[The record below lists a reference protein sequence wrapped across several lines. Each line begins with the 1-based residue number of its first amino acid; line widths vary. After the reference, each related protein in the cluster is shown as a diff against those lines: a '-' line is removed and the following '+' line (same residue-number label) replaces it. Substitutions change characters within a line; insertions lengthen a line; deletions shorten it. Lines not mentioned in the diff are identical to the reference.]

1 MELECD
7 LGAIQSEELLRKMW
21 QQSEDSERKRQIRS
35 HLYKLRESRLRNL
48 YRHEPDNLTF
58 AMSEPNGNT
67 LSGYA
72 GKDPLATSHGDALL
86 DQNFQ
91 SLKSKEVRDSM
102 SPTHELKFHSMSLT
116 QPNSTGWD
124 VQTSSEVSP
133 DGRAYR
139 TETLAKT
146 DGVEKLNGGGIAE
159 FKGRNEQRSSASHQ
173 GDDKN
178 YVKQAAESSN
188 THLQEKVVF
197 GDESN
202 GGRTEMKMSSTSS
215 SSTSKFVSSST
226 VEYGDDDVAQPRYL
240 LDNQS
245 TNRQQH
251 ELREQREQREVR
263 EQRELREQREIR
275 EQRDREEQRVQEE
288 RFQEHRLQQQQ
299 EQREQ
304 REQREERFSE
314 SREQLKSTR
323 NVETQQH
330 YEENKRYVD
339 MDKASPE
346 YQRHVQHLMSQPGEI
361 ISNTVE
367 YPKPNVKMIT
377 TVKRLPDGTIVKNK
391 RYETEQVTPTADSV
405 RQSQAQT
412 QTQTQTQN
420 NQRRVQE
427 TRDVV
432 DNAEPLVRRPSET
445 AEELVKQESY
455 STVKKSSRRYSTE
468 TTSETVQEY
477 DDRAP
482 QPSGR
487 PDVPP
492 SPRATNPIQE
502 FPNHRPNTP
511 NRPSDFSTHGFPSVR
526 TNKPTQEFAGQR
538 PTTEEYVVVKSEKSR
553 NVKQSSSTTSQ
564 RTVETEFEPSW
575 EQPQS
580 PRRPTH
586 VEDFSTH
593 GFPSVRT
600 DQPDA
605 ELPSSASRRP
615 ERIIET
621 QVERERRPQQVNASP
636 RRPQDSPTKS
646 PTRKPNAATRTPPS
660 RSTTETT
667 TTTNTVTRR
676 QLQKEREVDAAHRAF
691 AASLRSSSPA
701 DSVGSTGSH
710 HHPRRDSGQT
720 PEPHPQRQAP
730 RWSISSSSTN
740 RRSGREGSHDSHAP
754 SESSRIS
761 STTVTRH
768 VGVPKTIAKTTV
780 SKQQQQQ
787 QQQTVVKTRSVQ
799 GSNETIDL
807 TPQRLPKSP
816 TAKST
821 TTTTTTT
828 TTTIGNKPAG
838 ATPATPT
845 KPATPTTPT
854 TPTATSVPAS
864 EPSPVTDNQSQ
875 YTYATTKPA
884 DIFSLPPTN
893 PTTPTINNNN
903 NNNNETTTTT
913 TLTTK
918 NKKPST
924 STSTS
929 NDELLTKTKLS
940 SNEATTTTTTTSA
953 VHEPPCVRRNYYK
966 LGPADATSEVPAQV
980 ADIAKA
986 VTSTETVAA
995 AMPSKRSPYA
1005 PRPSIPDDDHDD
1017 DDVPTVAR
1025 RSSKSPSIERRPLQ
1039 RESTFETDVERA
1051 YSPERI
1057 TRIDDQIVID
1067 ESSLEVRQRPLKGG
1081 DKPREIPAAF
1091 PSRPK
1096 ESPRQSP
1103 EKQLPSNVKQA
1114 PRALS
1119 PEKQPAARPRSVSPE
1134 KQLPR
1139 ESQAQSSGTQL
1150 PGSVPSKP
1158 KESPSRPASRPSS
1171 PEKQMPGSAPAAKPK
1186 DLPRPDNQL
1195 PSTVVRDSRP
1205 DNQLPETLNRELPRQ
1220 SPKETPR
1227 SGSPE
1232 KQLPSSPKPKG
1243 NEPADKPRQSPDRQV
1258 PGSAPLK
1265 PSGKPTP
1272 DDKQQPTQFPED
1284 EFFKSTVTQR
1294 VTNITNNFNDEFITN
1309 ERQHQPRKPEEIP
1322 DKKLP
1327 QDKDMIDR
1335 PSCKPASW
1343 ESPERPDGGFIS
1355 KSPEPEEDQKPTYR
1369 KKGLTRRETF
1379 EDRCRKILGMEE
1391 DGDTQGSFVPKP
1403 EGDDDD
1409 TDEQKTETVV
1419 KKTETFEFKIE
1430 DCPDDDDEDDKPKRV
1445 TQTYV
1450 IRTQP
1455 VIKVDEPLS
1464 EPETVQI
1471 TETTEIETVVS
1482 TEKTVGERKPNP
1494 VGVDAPRPVGGRK
1507 PKDEVEPIE
1516 QPDQNKPQQR
1526 SPKDDAELVNVE
1538 EETTMITTNRT
1549 SKSPKSPLP
1558 KDEVEPRPT
1567 SGKWP
1572 KDEVETRPK
1581 SGKQPK
1587 DEKPQRPSCTRL
1599 SKDETELINVDEETT
1614 TIVTKQSS
1622 KSPTFA
1628 RKAPLPSSEDEDE
1641 PISKAGKQPKDKTSP
1656 RSTPGKWPKD
1666 DAEYI
1671 NVEEE
1676 TTIVTTRQEPLPDTE
1691 DEDEP
1696 RPKVSG
1702 KPKDKHPK
1710 DDAEFVDVEEE
1721 TTTVTT
1727 KRTSKTPTTTTRTPA
1742 RKEPMPYP
1750 EDDDE
1755 PNQPKSR
1762 EPTGRQPTDE
1772 FKPRPTPNYYSKDV
1786 EFIKV
1791 SDDTTIIMTKRPAKS
1806 PSPTRK
1812 EYSPY
1817 PDDEPTAKQPTA
1829 GKPFRDNDSPRR
1841 PKDDKEPR
1849 TQPKQPKNDA
1859 EYISEKTTVVI
1870 TKRPSKSPSPTRK
1883 EPLPQ
1888 TETKH
1893 FVTEKI
1899 IDCNGKTVLEK
1910 VSKTQRPTG
1919 PASGP
1924 KTRKQPCD
1932 SEPEEGKPKQPDSR
1946 KPSTSKIETERRN
1959 SRTTKTS
1966 TSTTSTTT
1974 NKQPVKETQPKTVK
1988 SPRKESLPRREPAK
2002 RDSLVEETRT
2012 TTSTASTTIRKD
2024 RKPSDG
2030 NNSLKDRLR
2039 SSPRKQKPQT
2049 DDVDGESSSPDTS
2062 PTRIP
2067 SERRRSSNI
2076 SVHTEIIIDHTAPKT
2091 PSPKTE
2097 RKVTPKTAA
2106 SPLRKL
2112 PVTERKESAPVP
2124 RVTRR
2129 DKDKVTRSTSENVI
2143 KVVNGK
2149 PKPAQPEMSSLN
2161 PNSAQRP
2168 NTDRSRPSK
2177 CFTTR
2182 TINLSE
2188 QLINSEEME
2197 DVIIDIQQAKSSRE
2211 PSPDRIVP
2219 TPVPAEVETGTPRY
2233 PDTVQEPDDE
2243 PRKKPIVTNIPI
2255 FKEEANAY
2263 VGCQISELRNPN
2275 GIEADIHDNPTVEA
2289 PQSLDYTTVN
2299 PSNGQP
2305 GIDVDEC
2312 LLSVHEKVTKFTH
2325 TAEQVKQPKSST
2337 PFSRQFDEHAK
2348 VSASDECLL
2357 SIDEKVDR
2365 FLKTAENIT
2374 KQPLTTPTRE
2384 IERPSFEDIDEEL
2397 RQDDCILSV
2406 SQKVHKFID
2415 TAEKL
2420 APSAPQKSPRLV
2432 ANIERHISRQS
2443 EPELDQESEPEQ
2455 PSDAEP
2461 DEPLESNDELLPMSK
2476 HHTTAIE
2483 LKRQQDILNRPS
2495 VFNQRKPTTPNGNSK
2510 PRGTTSPST
2519 TLITEERKS
2528 YRHQNVP
2535 ASSPGARSPTRSTA
2549 APRKPSLEQPRGK
2562 PSEPERGSTSTTK
2575 RREHITQQQWVISDV
2590 DVDVEEVGPAP
2601 PSHSVSPQ
2609 PTAPGR
2615 RPTTSSTANI
2625 TKSTPRSSTAP
2636 RKPSLESPQS
2646 KPSSDYPK
2654 ETETGTRRATSTTS
2668 TRTTTKRGEQWLQD
2682 ELDVDVEE
2690 YEPVSPKGT
2699 TPSRRTAPSTSTTNV
2714 TKSAPRSSTAP
2725 RKPSL
2730 ESPRSKP
2737 SSDYPKETETSTRR
2751 ATSTTSTKTT
2761 IKRAEQW
2768 VHSDLDVDVEEYEPV
2783 SPKGTSPSRRTT
2795 AATTKT
2801 TTRGASAP
2809 RKPSLESPRSKQ
2821 SPTTDY
2827 TAETETDTRRTTST
2841 TKRGEEWLPSDVDEL
2856 NHSPRH
2862 SHSDSPRQMSP
2873 QRRTATTTKPDSTTN
2888 SKSTVVKA
2896 STEHSTT
2903 KHTTTTTNRTHSPTN
2918 QAPLA
2923 SSPDTEPHV
2932 EPLLDRSRPTHQSS
2946 PGRTVASRRNI
2957 FEKHS
2962 PSPTTTTTTTSATT
2976 EPSGRRPSYMDHT
2989 KSSLEH
2995 IRRDS
3000 LEINKTHY
3008 SRKSSVDDE
3017 TMLEPRNPNAAVKF
3031 DVPKRGSRPEA
3042 VRTTNTDELEIEEI
3056 FDLQTLEQLL
3066 ETVSSYE
3073 LRRRIRAQIR
3083 LIKKNMINANS
3094 STTITTTT
3102 ITTKGRQSEQLQP
3115 RSQSSTPSRSPMPVR
3130 RMPELPRERSQSP
3143 EAKGSTTT
3151 STTTTCRRTEQLDSG
3166 KPPVKPRDRSAS
3178 PVQTRRRSPTG
3189 KSSSTTTTTTTRTT
3203 KQAKV
3208 NPNEKPSP
3216 IWADR
3221 SKVLRA
3227 SGSHSPTSRKGS
3239 NTSTTSSSSRV
3250 MRSSNI
3256 TSSSTTTTSSSSSSK
3271 RREEDSITSSYG
3283 VGPTDENGLPLFGI
3297 RALKKKTQPPV
3308 EPCETKQEV
3317 TGYVIEEQFY
3327 SDDKSPP
3334 RHERKELIY
3343 SSNPDELVTLQQQ
3356 LDTAQPDGQTTKLER
3371 EVKLID
3377 VQGMPAAIEPPSG
3390 KRRGSI
3396 KELSERFIHK
3406 ESMLADEET
3415 EDSESNDVCSVI
3427 ELEAPQMRQHQTSS
3441 TTRTSSSTRS
3451 FLNTSGEERA
3461 VSSVDDVLERMRNA
3475 DNVVEPGDSAEDR
3488 EARALLNKFLGASVI
3503 MQGVES
3509 MLPAGQRQQQLSR
3522 GNISSNSNSSSSSQA
3537 VKTTQQQRSSSSSNN
3552 NNNNI
3557 SSSSSNTRKTTTT
3570 SSAPVTRTTCDI
3582 EAIWDEQL
3590 LRQLLEQAS
3599 TYEERRKIR
3608 ARLRELMAEREAQH
3622 KQQSSTTSER
3632 TETKSKDGGAIVTT
3646 TTTKVT
3652 TRTVSGSAAN
3662 NKNISPLAKFKQ
3674 LDKAAQQQQAQK
3686 SSPTTSTPT
3695 TPGGSAQPYFKFTDP
3710 ALNARAA
3717 TVKDQLLQWC
3727 QHKTQ
3732 EYENVQI
3739 SNFSSSWSDGL
3750 AFCALIHHFLPDA
3763 FDYSQLTKQ
3772 TRKHNFELAFSV
3784 ADEKAGIAPLLD
3796 VEDMV
3801 EMSRPDWKCVFVYV
3815 QSIYRRFRNCQ

>member
-1 MELECD
+1 
-7 LGAIQSEELLRKMW
+7 
-21 QQSEDSERKRQIRS
+21 
-35 HLYKLRESRLRNL
+35 
-48 YRHEPDNLTF
+48 
-58 AMSEPNGNT
+58 
-67 LSGYA
+67 
-72 GKDPLATSHGDALL
+72 
-86 DQNFQ
+86 
-91 SLKSKEVRDSM
+91 M
-102 SPTHELKFHSMSLT
+102 SPT
-116 QPNSTGWD
+116 
-124 VQTSSEVSP
+124 
-133 DGRAYR
+133 
-139 TETLAKT
+139 
-146 DGVEKLNGGGIAE
+146 
-159 FKGRNEQRSSASHQ
+159 
-173 GDDKN
+173 
-178 YVKQAAESSN
+178 
-188 THLQEKVVF
+188 
-197 GDESN
+197 
-202 GGRTEMKMSSTSS
+202 
-215 SSTSKFVSSST
+215 
-226 VEYGDDDVAQPRYL
+226 
-240 LDNQS
+240 LD
-245 TNRQQH
+245 
-251 ELREQREQREVR
+251 
-263 EQRELREQREIR
+263 
-275 EQRDREEQRVQEE
+275 
-288 RFQEHRLQQQQ
+288 
-299 EQREQ
+299 
-304 REQREERFSE
+304 
-314 SREQLKSTR
+314 
-323 NVETQQH
+323 
-330 YEENKRYVD
+330 
-339 MDKASPE
+339 
-346 YQRHVQHLMSQPGEI
+346 
-361 ISNTVE
+361 
-367 YPKPNVKMIT
+367 
-377 TVKRLPDGTIVKNK
+377 
-391 RYETEQVTPTADSV
+391 
-405 RQSQAQT
+405 
-412 QTQTQTQN
+412 
-420 NQRRVQE
+420 
-427 TRDVV
+427 
-432 DNAEPLVRRPSET
+432 
-445 AEELVKQESY
+445 
-455 STVKKSSRRYSTE
+455 
-468 TTSETVQEY
+468 
-477 DDRAP
+477 
-482 QPSGR
+482 
-487 PDVPP
+487 
-492 SPRATNPIQE
+492 
-502 FPNHRPNTP
+502 
-511 NRPSDFSTHGFPSVR
+511 
-526 TNKPTQEFAGQR
+526 
-538 PTTEEYVVVKSEKSR
+538 
-553 NVKQSSSTTSQ
+553 
-564 RTVETEFEPSW
+564 
-575 EQPQS
+575 
-580 PRRPTH
+580 
-586 VEDFSTH
+586 
-593 GFPSVRT
+593 
-600 DQPDA
+600 
-605 ELPSSASRRP
+605 
-615 ERIIET
+615 
-621 QVERERRPQQVNASP
+621 
-636 RRPQDSPTKS
+636 
-646 PTRKPNAATRTPPS
+646 
-660 RSTTETT
+660 
-667 TTTNTVTRR
+667 
-676 QLQKEREVDAAHRAF
+676 
-691 AASLRSSSPA
+691 
-701 DSVGSTGSH
+701 
-710 HHPRRDSGQT
+710 
-720 PEPHPQRQAP
+720 
-730 RWSISSSSTN
+730 
-740 RRSGREGSHDSHAP
+740 
-754 SESSRIS
+754 
-761 STTVTRH
+761 
-768 VGVPKTIAKTTV
+768 
-780 SKQQQQQ
+780 
-787 QQQTVVKTRSVQ
+787 
-799 GSNETIDL
+799 
-807 TPQRLPKSP
+807 
-816 TAKST
+816 
-821 TTTTTTT
+821 
-828 TTTIGNKPAG
+828 
-838 ATPATPT
+838 
-845 KPATPTTPT
+845 
-854 TPTATSVPAS
+854 
-864 EPSPVTDNQSQ
+864 
-875 YTYATTKPA
+875 
-884 DIFSLPPTN
+884 
-893 PTTPTINNNN
+893 
-903 NNNNETTTTT
+903 
-913 TLTTK
+913 
-918 NKKPST
+918 
-924 STSTS
+924 
-929 NDELLTKTKLS
+929 
-940 SNEATTTTTTTSA
+940 
-953 VHEPPCVRRNYYK
+953 
-966 LGPADATSEVPAQV
+966 
-980 ADIAKA
+980 
-986 VTSTETVAA
+986 
-995 AMPSKRSPYA
+995 
-1005 PRPSIPDDDHDD
+1005 
-1017 DDVPTVAR
+1017 
-1025 RSSKSPSIERRPLQ
+1025 
-1039 RESTFETDVERA
+1039 
-1051 YSPERI
+1051 
-1057 TRIDDQIVID
+1057 
-1067 ESSLEVRQRPLKGG
+1067 
-1081 DKPREIPAAF
+1081 
-1091 PSRPK
+1091 
-1096 ESPRQSP
+1096 
-1103 EKQLPSNVKQA
+1103 
-1114 PRALS
+1114 
-1119 PEKQPAARPRSVSPE
+1119 
-1134 KQLPR
+1134 
-1139 ESQAQSSGTQL
+1139 
-1150 PGSVPSKP
+1150 
-1158 KESPSRPASRPSS
+1158 
-1171 PEKQMPGSAPAAKPK
+1171 
-1186 DLPRPDNQL
+1186 
-1195 PSTVVRDSRP
+1195 
-1205 DNQLPETLNRELPRQ
+1205 
-1220 SPKETPR
+1220 
-1227 SGSPE
+1227 
-1232 KQLPSSPKPKG
+1232 
-1243 NEPADKPRQSPDRQV
+1243 
-1258 PGSAPLK
+1258 
-1265 PSGKPTP
+1265 
-1272 DDKQQPTQFPED
+1272 
-1284 EFFKSTVTQR
+1284 
-1294 VTNITNNFNDEFITN
+1294 
-1309 ERQHQPRKPEEIP
+1309 
-1322 DKKLP
+1322 
-1327 QDKDMIDR
+1327 
-1335 PSCKPASW
+1335 
-1343 ESPERPDGGFIS
+1343 
-1355 KSPEPEEDQKPTYR
+1355 
-1369 KKGLTRRETF
+1369 
-1379 EDRCRKILGMEE
+1379 
-1391 DGDTQGSFVPKP
+1391 
-1403 EGDDDD
+1403 
-1409 TDEQKTETVV
+1409 
-1419 KKTETFEFKIE
+1419 
-1430 DCPDDDDEDDKPKRV
+1430 
-1445 TQTYV
+1445 
-1450 IRTQP
+1450 
-1455 VIKVDEPLS
+1455 
-1464 EPETVQI
+1464 
-1471 TETTEIETVVS
+1471 
-1482 TEKTVGERKPNP
+1482 
-1494 VGVDAPRPVGGRK
+1494 
-1507 PKDEVEPIE
+1507 
-1516 QPDQNKPQQR
+1516 
-1526 SPKDDAELVNVE
+1526 
-1538 EETTMITTNRT
+1538 
-1549 SKSPKSPLP
+1549 
-1558 KDEVEPRPT
+1558 
-1567 SGKWP
+1567 
-1572 KDEVETRPK
+1572 
-1581 SGKQPK
+1581 
-1587 DEKPQRPSCTRL
+1587 
-1599 SKDETELINVDEETT
+1599 
-1614 TIVTKQSS
+1614 
-1622 KSPTFA
+1622 

-1676 TTIVTTRQEPLPDTE
+1676 TTIVTTRQVPLADTE

-1727 KRTSKTPTTTTRTPA
+1727 KRTSKTPTTTTRTPT
-1742 RKEPMPYP
+1742 RKEPMPHP

-1755 PNQPKSR
+1755 PNQPKSK

-1772 FKPRPTPNYYSKDV
+1772 CKPRPTPNYYSKDV

-1829 GKPFRDNDSPRR
+1829 GKPFRDDESPRR

-1849 TQPKQPKNDA
+1849 TKSKLPKDDA

-1924 KTRKQPCD
+1924 KTKKQPYD

-1988 SPRKESLPRREPAK
+1988 SPRKESLPKREPAK

-2030 NNSLKDRLR
+2030 NNSPNIKDRLR

-2168 NTDRSRPSK
+2168 NADRNRPSK

-2219 TPVPAEVETGTPRY
+2219 TPVPAEVETGKPRY

-2255 FKEEANAY
+2255 FEEEANAY

-2289 PQSLDYTTVN
+2289 PKSLDYATAN

-2312 LLSVHEKVTKFTH
+2312 LLSVHEKVTKFTN

-2483 LKRQQDILNRPS
+2483 LKRQKDILNRPS
-2495 VFNQRKPTTPNGNSK
+2495 VFNQRKPTTPNGNTK

-2528 YRHQNVP
+2528 YRNQNVP

-2562 PSEPERGSTSTTK
+2562 PSEPERSITSTTK

-2636 RKPSLESPQS
+2636 RKPSLESPRS
-2646 KPSSDYPK
+2646 KPSGDYPK

-2668 TRTTTKRGEQWLQD
+2668 TRITTKRGEQWLQD

-2699 TPSRRTAPSTSTTNV
+2699 TPSRRTAPNTSTTNV

-2737 SSDYPKETETSTRR
+2737 SGDYPKETETGTRR

-2761 IKRAEQW
+2761 INRAEQW

-2783 SPKGTSPSRRTT
+2783 SPKGKSPSRRTT

-2862 SHSDSPRQMSP
+2862 SHSGSPRQMSP

-3102 ITTKGRQSEQLQP
+3102 ITTRGRQSEQLQP

-3151 STTTTCRRTEQLDSG
+3151 STTTTCRRTKQLDSG

-3203 KQAKV
+3203 KQGKV

-3227 SGSHSPTSRKGS
+3227 SGSHSPTPRKGS

-3250 MRSSNI
+3250 MRSSN
-3256 TSSSTTTTSSSSSSK
+3256 TTSSSSTTTTSSSSSK

-3297 RALKKKTQPPV
+3297 RALKKKTQPPM

-3377 VQGMPAAIEPPSG
+3377 VQGMPAVIEPPSG

-3396 KELSERFIHK
+3396 KELSERFIQK
-3406 ESMLADEET
+3406 ESMLADEETT

-3522 GNISSNSNSSSSSQA
+3522 GNISSNSSSSQA
-3537 VKTTQQQRSSSSSNN
+3537 VKTTQQQRSSS

-3557 SSSSSNTRKTTTT
+3557 SSSSNTRKTTTT

-3582 EAIWDEQL
+3582 EEIWDEQL

-3608 ARLRELMAEREAQH
+3608 ARLRELMAEREDMQN
-3622 KQQSSTTSER
+3622 
-3632 TETKSKDGGAIVTT
+3632 
-3646 TTTKVT
+3646 
-3652 TRTVSGSAAN
+3652 SA
-3662 NKNISPLAKFKQ
+3662 
-3674 LDKAAQQQQAQK
+3674 
-3686 SSPTTSTPT
+3686 
-3695 TPGGSAQPYFKFTDP
+3695 
-3710 ALNARAA
+3710 
-3717 TVKDQLLQWC
+3717 
-3727 QHKTQ
+3727 
-3732 EYENVQI
+3732 
-3739 SNFSSSWSDGL
+3739 
-3750 AFCALIHHFLPDA
+3750 
-3763 FDYSQLTKQ
+3763 YS
-3772 TRKHNFELAFSV
+3772 
-3784 ADEKAGIAPLLD
+3784 
-3796 VEDMV
+3796 
-3801 EMSRPDWKCVFVYV
+3801 
-3815 QSIYRRFRNCQ
+3815 

>member
-1 MELECD
+1 
-7 LGAIQSEELLRKMW
+7 
-21 QQSEDSERKRQIRS
+21 
-35 HLYKLRESRLRNL
+35 
-48 YRHEPDNLTF
+48 
-58 AMSEPNGNT
+58 
-67 LSGYA
+67 
-72 GKDPLATSHGDALL
+72 
-86 DQNFQ
+86 
-91 SLKSKEVRDSM
+91 M
-102 SPTHELKFHSMSLT
+102 SP
-116 QPNSTGWD
+116 
-124 VQTSSEVSP
+124 
-133 DGRAYR
+133 
-139 TETLAKT
+139 
-146 DGVEKLNGGGIAE
+146 
-159 FKGRNEQRSSASHQ
+159 KG
-173 GDDKN
+173 
-178 YVKQAAESSN
+178 
-188 THLQEKVVF
+188 
-197 GDESN
+197 
-202 GGRTEMKMSSTSS
+202 
-215 SSTSKFVSSST
+215 
-226 VEYGDDDVAQPRYL
+226 
-240 LDNQS
+240 
-245 TNRQQH
+245 
-251 ELREQREQREVR
+251 
-263 EQRELREQREIR
+263 
-275 EQRDREEQRVQEE
+275 
-288 RFQEHRLQQQQ
+288 
-299 EQREQ
+299 
-304 REQREERFSE
+304 
-314 SREQLKSTR
+314 
-323 NVETQQH
+323 
-330 YEENKRYVD
+330 
-339 MDKASPE
+339 
-346 YQRHVQHLMSQPGEI
+346 
-361 ISNTVE
+361 
-367 YPKPNVKMIT
+367 
-377 TVKRLPDGTIVKNK
+377 
-391 RYETEQVTPTADSV
+391 
-405 RQSQAQT
+405 
-412 QTQTQTQN
+412 
-420 NQRRVQE
+420 
-427 TRDVV
+427 
-432 DNAEPLVRRPSET
+432 
-445 AEELVKQESY
+445 
-455 STVKKSSRRYSTE
+455 
-468 TTSETVQEY
+468 
-477 DDRAP
+477 
-482 QPSGR
+482 
-487 PDVPP
+487 
-492 SPRATNPIQE
+492 
-502 FPNHRPNTP
+502 
-511 NRPSDFSTHGFPSVR
+511 
-526 TNKPTQEFAGQR
+526 
-538 PTTEEYVVVKSEKSR
+538 
-553 NVKQSSSTTSQ
+553 
-564 RTVETEFEPSW
+564 
-575 EQPQS
+575 
-580 PRRPTH
+580 
-586 VEDFSTH
+586 
-593 GFPSVRT
+593 
-600 DQPDA
+600 
-605 ELPSSASRRP
+605 
-615 ERIIET
+615 
-621 QVERERRPQQVNASP
+621 
-636 RRPQDSPTKS
+636 
-646 PTRKPNAATRTPPS
+646 
-660 RSTTETT
+660 
-667 TTTNTVTRR
+667 
-676 QLQKEREVDAAHRAF
+676 
-691 AASLRSSSPA
+691 
-701 DSVGSTGSH
+701 
-710 HHPRRDSGQT
+710 
-720 PEPHPQRQAP
+720 
-730 RWSISSSSTN
+730 
-740 RRSGREGSHDSHAP
+740 
-754 SESSRIS
+754 
-761 STTVTRH
+761 
-768 VGVPKTIAKTTV
+768 
-780 SKQQQQQ
+780 
-787 QQQTVVKTRSVQ
+787 
-799 GSNETIDL
+799 
-807 TPQRLPKSP
+807 
-816 TAKST
+816 
-821 TTTTTTT
+821 
-828 TTTIGNKPAG
+828 
-838 ATPATPT
+838 
-845 KPATPTTPT
+845 
-854 TPTATSVPAS
+854 
-864 EPSPVTDNQSQ
+864 
-875 YTYATTKPA
+875 
-884 DIFSLPPTN
+884 
-893 PTTPTINNNN
+893 
-903 NNNNETTTTT
+903 
-913 TLTTK
+913 
-918 NKKPST
+918 
-924 STSTS
+924 
-929 NDELLTKTKLS
+929 
-940 SNEATTTTTTTSA
+940 
-953 VHEPPCVRRNYYK
+953 
-966 LGPADATSEVPAQV
+966 
-980 ADIAKA
+980 
-986 VTSTETVAA
+986 
-995 AMPSKRSPYA
+995 
-1005 PRPSIPDDDHDD
+1005 
-1017 DDVPTVAR
+1017 
-1025 RSSKSPSIERRPLQ
+1025 
-1039 RESTFETDVERA
+1039 
-1051 YSPERI
+1051 
-1057 TRIDDQIVID
+1057 
-1067 ESSLEVRQRPLKGG
+1067 
-1081 DKPREIPAAF
+1081 
-1091 PSRPK
+1091 
-1096 ESPRQSP
+1096 
-1103 EKQLPSNVKQA
+1103 
-1114 PRALS
+1114 
-1119 PEKQPAARPRSVSPE
+1119 
-1134 KQLPR
+1134 
-1139 ESQAQSSGTQL
+1139 
-1150 PGSVPSKP
+1150 
-1158 KESPSRPASRPSS
+1158 
-1171 PEKQMPGSAPAAKPK
+1171 
-1186 DLPRPDNQL
+1186 
-1195 PSTVVRDSRP
+1195 
-1205 DNQLPETLNRELPRQ
+1205 
-1220 SPKETPR
+1220 
-1227 SGSPE
+1227 
-1232 KQLPSSPKPKG
+1232 
-1243 NEPADKPRQSPDRQV
+1243 
-1258 PGSAPLK
+1258 
-1265 PSGKPTP
+1265 
-1272 DDKQQPTQFPED
+1272 
-1284 EFFKSTVTQR
+1284 
-1294 VTNITNNFNDEFITN
+1294 
-1309 ERQHQPRKPEEIP
+1309 
-1322 DKKLP
+1322 
-1327 QDKDMIDR
+1327 
-1335 PSCKPASW
+1335 
-1343 ESPERPDGGFIS
+1343 
-1355 KSPEPEEDQKPTYR
+1355 
-1369 KKGLTRRETF
+1369 
-1379 EDRCRKILGMEE
+1379 
-1391 DGDTQGSFVPKP
+1391 
-1403 EGDDDD
+1403 
-1409 TDEQKTETVV
+1409 
-1419 KKTETFEFKIE
+1419 
-1430 DCPDDDDEDDKPKRV
+1430 
-1445 TQTYV
+1445 
-1450 IRTQP
+1450 
-1455 VIKVDEPLS
+1455 
-1464 EPETVQI
+1464 
-1471 TETTEIETVVS
+1471 
-1482 TEKTVGERKPNP
+1482 
-1494 VGVDAPRPVGGRK
+1494 
-1507 PKDEVEPIE
+1507 
-1516 QPDQNKPQQR
+1516 
-1526 SPKDDAELVNVE
+1526 
-1538 EETTMITTNRT
+1538 
-1549 SKSPKSPLP
+1549 PLP
-1558 KDEVEPRPT
+1558 KDEVEPRST

-1572 KDEVETRPK
+1572 KDEVETLPK
-1581 SGKQPK
+1581 NAKQPK
-1587 DEKPQRPSCTRL
+1587 DEKPQRPSSTRL
-1599 SKDETELINVDEETT
+1599 SKDESELINVDEETT
-1614 TIVTKQSS
+1614 TIITKQSS
-1622 KSPTFA
+1622 RSPTLD

-1641 PISKAGKQPKDKTSP
+1641 PISKDKTSP
-1656 RSTPGKWPKD
+1656 RSTPGRWPKD

-1671 NVEEE
+1671 NVKEE

-1696 RPKVSG
+1696 RPKASG
-1702 KPKDKHPK
+1702 KPKAKHPK
-1710 DDAEFVDVEEE
+1710 DDAEFVNVEEE

-1727 KRTSKTPTTTTRTPA
+1727 KRTSKTPT
-1742 RKEPMPYP
+1742 RKEPMPHP

-1755 PNQPKSR
+1755 PKQPKSK

-1812 EYSPY
+1812 DYSPY
-1817 PDDEPTAKQPTA
+1817 PDEEPTARQPTT
-1829 GKPFRDNDSPRR
+1829 G
-1841 PKDDKEPR
+1841 
-1849 TQPKQPKNDA
+1849 KQPKDDA
-1859 EYISEKTTVVI
+1859 EYISEKTTVVL

-1883 EPLPQ
+1883 EPVPQ

-1910 VSKTQRPTG
+1910 ISKTQRPTG
-1919 PASGP
+1919 PASSP
-1924 KTRKQPCD
+1924 KTKKQPCD

-1966 TSTTSTTT
+1966 TTT
-1974 NKQPVKETQPKTVK
+1974 NKQPVKETQPKAVK
-1988 SPRKESLPRREPAK
+1988 SPRKESLPKREPAK

-2012 TTSTASTTIRKD
+2012 TSTTSTASTTIRKD

-2030 NNSLKDRLR
+2030 NIKDRLR

-2091 PSPKTE
+2091 PSPKAE
-2097 RKVTPKTAA
+2097 RKVTPKAAA

-2149 PKPAQPEMSSLN
+2149 PRPAQPEMSSLN
-2161 PNSAQRP
+2161 PSSAQRP
-2168 NTDRSRPSK
+2168 NTDRNRASK

-2188 QLINSEEME
+2188 QLINSEDME

-2219 TPVPAEVETGTPRY
+2219 TPVPAEVETGKPRY

-2243 PRKKPIVTNIPI
+2243 PRRKPIVTNIPI
-2255 FKEEANAY
+2255 FEEEANAY

-2289 PQSLDYTTVN
+2289 PKSLDYATAN

-2374 KQPLTTPTRE
+2374 KQPLSTPTRE

-2455 PSDAEP
+2455 PSDVEP
-2461 DEPLESNDELLPMSK
+2461 DDELLPMSK

-2483 LKRQQDILNRPS
+2483 LKRQKDILNRPS
-2495 VFNQRKPTTPNGNSK
+2495 VFNQRKPATPNGNSK
-2510 PRGTTSPST
+2510 PRGTASPST

-2528 YRHQNVP
+2528 YRNQSAP

-2562 PSEPERGSTSTTK
+2562 PSEPERSSSSSTTK
-2575 RREHITQQQWVISDV
+2575 RREHITEQQWVISDV

-2601 PSHSVSPQ
+2601 PSHSASPQ

-2615 RPTTSSTANI
+2615 RPTTSSTANV

-2646 KPSSDYPK
+2646 KPNSDQPK
-2654 ETETGTRRATSTTS
+2654 ETETGTRRTTSTTS
-2668 TRTTTKRGEQWLQD
+2668 TRITSKRGEQWLHD

-2690 YEPVSPKGT
+2690 YEPVSPKAGS
-2699 TPSRRTAPSTSTTNV
+2699 PSRRTTPSTSTTNV
-2714 TKSAPRSSTAP
+2714 TKSTPRSSTAP

-2737 SSDYPKETETSTRR
+2737 NSEQPKETETGTRR
-2751 ATSTTSTKTT
+2751 ATSTTSTRTT

-2783 SPKGTSPSRRTT
+2783 GPKGASPSRRTT
-2795 AATTKT
+2795 TATTKT
-2801 TTRGASAP
+2801 TTRSAAAP
-2809 RKPSLESPRSKQ
+2809 RKPSLESPRSKP
-2821 SPTTDY
+2821 SPTTDE

-2862 SHSDSPRQMSP
+2862 SHSGSPRQMSP

-2903 KHTTTTTNRTHSPTN
+2903 KHTTTTTTNRTHSPTN

-2962 PSPTTTTTTTSATT
+2962 PSPTTTGTTSTTAAT

-3008 SRKSSVDDE
+3008 SRKSSVEDE

-3031 DVPKRGSRPEA
+3031 DVPKRGSRPET
-3042 VRTTNTDELEIEEI
+3042 VRTTTSSSTTDELEIEEI

-3102 ITTKGRQSEQLQP
+3102 ITTKGRQPEQLQP

-3130 RMPELPRERSQSP
+3130 RMPEQPQRERSQSP
-3143 EAKGSTTT
+3143 EVKGSTTT
-3151 STTTTCRRTEQLDSG
+3151 SSTTTTCRRTEQLDSG

-3178 PVQTRRRSPTG
+3178 PVQAPRRRSPTG
-3189 KSSSTTTTTTTRTT
+3189 KSSTTTTTTTTRTT
-3203 KQAKV
+3203 KQGKL
-3208 NPNEKPSP
+3208 NPSEKSSP

-3227 SGSHSPTSRKGS
+3227 SGSASPTPRKGS
-3239 NTSTTSSSSRV
+3239 NTSTTSTSSSSRV
-3250 MRSSNI
+3250 MRSSN
-3256 TSSSTTTTSSSSSSK
+3256 TTSSSSSTTTTSSSSK

-3297 RALKKKTQPPV
+3297 RALKKKTQPPM
-3308 EPCETKQEV
+3308 EKCETKQEV

-3356 LDTAQPDGQTTKLER
+3356 LDTVQPSDGQRTKLER

-3396 KELSERFIHK
+3396 KELSERFIQK

-3427 ELEAPQMRQHQTSS
+3427 ELEAPQMRQHQQQHQTSS

-3509 MLPAGQRQQQLSR
+3509 MLPAGQRQQPLSR
-3522 GNISSNSNSSSSSQA
+3522 GSIGSNSSSSQA
-3537 VKTTQQQRSSSSSNN
+3537 VKTTQQQRTTTTTTNN
-3552 NNNNI
+3552 NNN
-3557 SSSSSNTRKTTTT
+3557 NTRKTTTT

-3582 EAIWDEQL
+3582 EEIWDEQL

-3608 ARLRELMAEREAQH
+3608 ARLRELMAEREEVKSVKAGGENSAAKEAEEESSASEYEEIIEEVTDDSSDEEEKPEQDKLEKEKEKEKDKEKEKQKEQEKEKSTKELEQKLAKVELSKEQVDGAQAQH

-3801 EMSRPDWKCVFVYV
+3801 QMSRPDWKCVFVYV